1 MSVKV
6 SEAQVETAEA
16 NVRNADLQ
24 VSYCNIRAPFSGYI
38 TKRLLDVGSYVSS
51 TPQSN
56 SNVIFILADTKV
68 LKIMINV
75 LEKDLP
81 LLDKVE
87 KVTMKTDS
95 YPEDVFTGK
104 IKRVSE
110 SLDLNTRTMVVEVD
124 IDNKN
129 NLLKPGMFANVDFI
143 LDVHNDV
150 LILPVQTIL
159 KDDKGTFVYMMSP
172 DSLAQKLYIEKG
184 IEQNNQSEVIS
195 GLDDNSKIVVS
206 GQELLK
212 DGMRLRIA
220 KQ

>member
-1 MSVKV
+1 
-6 SEAQVETAEA
+6 
-16 NVRNADLQ
+16 
-24 VSYCNIRAPFSGYI
+24 
-38 TKRLLDVGSYVSS
+38 
-51 TPQSN
+51 
-56 SNVIFILADTKV
+56 
-68 LKIMINV
+68 
-75 LEKDLP
+75 
-81 LLDKVE
+81 
-87 KVTMKTDS
+87 
-95 YPEDVFTGK
+95 
-104 IKRVSE
+104 
-110 SLDLNTRTMVVEVD
+110 
-124 IDNKN
+124 
-129 NLLKPGMFANVDFI
+129 MFANVDFI

>member
-1 MSVKV
+1 
-6 SEAQVETAEA
+6 
-16 NVRNADLQ
+16 
-24 VSYCNIRAPFSGYI
+24 
-38 TKRLLDVGSYVSS
+38 
-51 TPQSN
+51 
-56 SNVIFILADTKV
+56 
-68 LKIMINV
+68 MINV